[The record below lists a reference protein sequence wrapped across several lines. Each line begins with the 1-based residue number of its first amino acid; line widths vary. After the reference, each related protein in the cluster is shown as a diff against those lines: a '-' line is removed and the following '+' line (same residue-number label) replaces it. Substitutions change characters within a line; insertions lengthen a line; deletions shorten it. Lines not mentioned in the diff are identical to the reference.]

1 MLIFA
6 LVIPLVPAGAAPQ
19 KESREADME
28 FLEYLGTFEADG
40 KEALDPLAL
49 EQLETDRKKTEKPA
63 GKKKW
68 FRAKEK
74 TSEKDAGNE

>member
-1 MLIFA
+1 M
-6 LVIPLVPAGAAPQ
+6 IPFVSVGAAPQ

-40 KEALDPLAL
+40 NEALDPLVL
-49 EQLETDRKKTEKPA
+49 EQIETDRKKTEKPP

>member
-1 MLIFA
+1 M
-6 LVIPLVPAGAAPQ
+6 IPLAPVGAAPRT
-19 KESREADME
+19 ESRDADME

-49 EQLETDRKKTEKPA
+49 EQLETDPKKTEKPA
-63 GKKKW
+63 GKKTW

-74 TSEKDAGNE
+74 TSEKDVGNE